1 MVSCL
6 NRLLSDRPSGKAA
19 SSTTTNSAR
28 TVGMAQAGTKT
39 AVAVA
44 ASAILIAASS
54 NNLVKRITRI
64 Q

>member
-1 MVSCL
+1 
-6 NRLLSDRPSGKAA
+6 
-19 SSTTTNSAR
+19 
-28 TVGMAQAGTKT
+28 MAQAGTKT